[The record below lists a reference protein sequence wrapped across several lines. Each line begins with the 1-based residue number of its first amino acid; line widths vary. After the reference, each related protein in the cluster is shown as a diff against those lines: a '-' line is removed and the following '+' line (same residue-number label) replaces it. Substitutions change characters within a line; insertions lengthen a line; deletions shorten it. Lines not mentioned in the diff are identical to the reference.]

1 MTLTNQ
7 CDLAIVVKLQFATL
21 IIVDKL
27 IYFKRRLI
35 MTDDNKDVVVN
46 AEDYGFTAD
55 DLQDVE
61 TQVTDDVETTESI
74 DSESST
80 DIPLNSDV
88 DESTVTDEVSET
100 SNESSELTQDNH
112 GDLNKALVAERNRR
126 KEAERKLNEFKQ
138 QSTQVTLSEQ
148 EVSNIND
155 FASKTAMQQLGIDNV
170 EDIMYAEPDKYAQ
183 LMELQGQI
191 KYVITQEQQQRV
203 AMRNQNMAFINQL
216 TSADD
221 FKDVFAMAQD
231 ELNSMTRAES
241 NPIDAAY
248 ARIDNGLGTQQ
259 DFDIINNFVER
270 LRNKRNEQAVQ
281 QAPQSNP
288 LDKTKDLPKAGALG
302 GGNGK
307 VAATISDDELIKIVA
322 EGRESELPESLQR
335 QIKELIG

>member
-1 MTLTNQ
+1 
-7 CDLAIVVKLQFATL
+7 
-21 IIVDKL
+21 
-27 IYFKRRLI
+27 

-55 DLQDVE
+55 DLQDVANQSE
-61 TQVTDDVETTESI
+61 MPEKQSEEPKSTE
-74 DSESST
+74 T
-80 DIPLNSDV
+80 DIPLNSDDV
-88 DESTVTDEVSET
+88 PTGDGTDDGVTADDEP
-100 SNESSELTQDNH
+100 TQDNH
-112 GDLNKALVAERNRR
+112 GDLNKALAAERNRR
-126 KEAERKLNEFKQ
+126 KEAERKLNEYKQ
-138 QSTQVTLSEQ
+138 QSTPMALSEQ
-148 EVSNIND
+148 DVSNIND

-170 EDIMYAEPDKYAQ
+170 DDIMYSEPDKYAQ

-221 FKDVFAMAQD
+221 FRDVFAMAQD

-248 ARIDNGLGTQQ
+248 ARIDNGVGTQQ
-259 DFDIINNFVER
+259 DFDVINNFVER
-270 LRNKRNEQAVQ
+270 LRTKRNEQAVQ
-281 QAPQSNP
+281 QTPQSNP
-288 LDKTKDLPKAGALG
+288 LDKAKDLPKADALG

-307 VAATISDDELIKIVA
+307 AAATITDDELIKIVA
-322 EGRESELPESLQR
+322 EGREAELPENLQR

>member
-1 MTLTNQ
+1 
-7 CDLAIVVKLQFATL
+7 
-21 IIVDKL
+21 
-27 IYFKRRLI
+27 

-55 DLQDVE
+55 DLQDVAN
-61 TQVTDDVETTESI
+61 QVETPTEQ
-74 DSESST
+74 SEEPKSTET
-80 DIPLNSDV
+80 DIPLNSDDV
-88 DESTVTDEVSET
+88 PTGDGTDDRVIADDEP
-100 SNESSELTQDNH
+100 TQDNH
-112 GDLNKALVAERNRR
+112 GDLNKALAAERNRR
-126 KEAERKLNEFKQ
+126 KEAERKLNEYKQ
-138 QSTQVTLSEQ
+138 QSTPMALSEQ
-148 EVSNIND
+148 DISNIND

-170 EDIMYAEPDKYAQ
+170 DDIMYSEPDKYAQ

-270 LRNKRNEQAVQ
+270 LRNKRNEQVVQ

-307 VAATISDDELIKIVA
+307 AAATISDDELIKIVA